1 MSKVEKRYHKSRKT
15 LQKRTNELRT
25 VSSSSILSTIDKGQS
40 RDVSAIISQIEGS
53 QLERAGISNSTERS
67 YALYSLGSAS
77 LHSSPTCSRSSSTTS
92 TSSSSSS
99 SSS

>member
-1 MSKVEKRYHKSRKT
+1 MSKVEKRYHKSRKA

-25 VSSSSILSTIDKGQS
+25 VSSSILSIIDKGQS
-40 RDVSAIISQIEGS
+40 RDASAIISQIEGS

-67 YALYSLGSAS
+67 YALYRLGSAS
-77 LHSSPTCSRSSSTTS
+77 LYSSPTSSRSSSTTS